1 VEGSRVE
8 TVQWAIVESPRV
20 HRPTGHSDWLLIHG
34 ARQNNLK
41 NVSLRI
47 PHDRV
52 TVVTGVS
59 GSGKSSLAFD
69 TLFAEGQWRFIE
81 SLSSYARMFLERI
94 DRPDVD
100 LIEHIRPAIALEQKN
115 PVRTARS
122 TVGTA
127 TELADY
133 LRVVFAKIGRVHCPR
148 CGGEAR
154 VDLPERVAEELARAH
169 PGARA
174 LVMFPLPVP
183 PGEPAAALFGRLVA
197 RGFARVKVG
206 EAVLAL
212 TPLPD
217 VGLAGVGDLLV
228 VLDRVA
234 LRPDGSRRLGESIE
248 QAFREGGGRAVV
260 EVLAPE
266 RELGGP
272 GEPAGVARVYRYGDR
287 FGCAACGSPLERPQP
302 LLFSFNHPVGAC
314 PECKGFGNLLRYD
327 EARVVPDPSRSL
339 AEGAV
344 EPWRHPSGASYQKT
358 LLRAAKRRKVDVTRP
373 YGELPEPARR
383 WVYEGA
389 DDFGGI
395 RGFFEEV
402 EGYRYKLHVR
412 VFLSRYRSQVP
423 CPACQGSRLKPEA
436 LAVTIGGRHIAD
448 VARLSVDELARWL
461 ADLDLTAWE
470 GEVAHEPLVR
480 LQAKLS
486 FLRRVGLGYLTVDRQ
501 TRSLSG
507 GEAQRIALATQ
518 LGSPLVGTLYVLDE
532 PTIGLHARDVTRLAE
547 LCRELAE
554 AGNTVVV
561 VEHDRSFIEG
571 ADYLVELGPGSG
583 ERGGEVIFAGPR
595 EEFLRDLSSL
605 TARYLAGRETIPL
618 PLGRRDGSGHWLGLV
633 GARAHNLK
641 RVTVRIPLHTL
652 TCVTGVS
659 GSGKSTLVH
668 DTLHRGV
675 ARAFK
680 TEFDQPGAYDALTG
694 LEHLAGVRLIDQE
707 PIGRTPRSNPVTY
720 IKAFDEIRKLFAG
733 LPRAKL
739 LGLGPGH
746 FSFNVPGGRCETCQG
761 DGFEKL
767 EMYFVEDVYVTCRE
781 CEGRRYR
788 SDVRAVTYQ
797 GKDVSQ
803 VLQLTVD
810 EAVSFFAATPGLVRR
825 LQVLQDVGL
834 GYLRLGQ
841 PATTLSGGEAQR
853 LKIAAEL
860 GIRLGRDHLYILD
873 EPTTGLHLD
882 DIRRLLGVLQRL
894 VDAGNTVLVVE
905 HHLDVIKCADWVID
919 LGPEGGEAGG
929 ELVAEGPPETV
940 AQVAASYTGKYLR
953 DVLVPRGVDGDPGR
967 PPRGRSETGPARPSR
982 PRRARA

>member
-1 VEGSRVE
+1 VEN
-8 TVQWAIVESPRV
+8 
-20 HRPTGHSDWLLIHG
+20 RPAAYSSWLRIHG

-41 NVSLRI
+41 NVSLAI

-69 TLFAEGQWRFIE
+69 TLFAEGQWRFVE

-127 TELADY
+127 TELLDY
-133 LRVVFAKIGRVHCPR
+133 LRVVFAKIGQAHCPR
-148 CGGEAR
+148 CGQAAR
-154 VDLPERVAEELARAH
+154 ADLPERVADDLVRAH

-174 LVMFPLPVP
+174 LVMFPLPVA

-206 EAVLAL
+206 DAVLAL
-212 TPLPD
+212 TPPPAVEL
-217 VGLAGVGDLLV
+217 GGGGDLLV
-228 VLDRVA
+228 VLDRVGLKA
-234 LRPDGSRRLGESIE
+234 DGGGRLTESLE

-260 EVLAPE
+260 EVLAD
-266 RELGGP
+266 GP
-272 GEPAGVARVYRYGDR
+272 RPAGAAPPTAARVCRYGDR
-287 FGCAACGSPLERPQP
+287 FGCAACGIALERPQP
-302 LLFSFNHPVGAC
+302 LLFSFNHPLGAC
-314 PECKGFGNLLRYD
+314 AACKGFGNLLRYD
-327 EARVVPDPSRSL
+327 EARVVPDPARSL

-344 EPWRHPSGASYQKT
+344 EPWRHPSGAWYQKA
-358 LLRAAKRRKVDVTRP
+358 LLRVAKRKKVDVTRP
-373 YGELPEPARR
+373 YAELPEAARR
-383 WVYEGA
+383 WVYDGD
-389 DDFGGI
+389 DDFCGI

-423 CPACQGSRLKPEA
+423 CPACQGTRLKPEA
-436 LAVTIGGRHIAD
+436 LAVTLGGRHIAE

-461 ADLDLTAWE
+461 ADLSLTAWE
-470 GEVAHEPLVR
+470 AEVAREPLAR

-486 FLRRVGLGYLTVDRQ
+486 FLRRVGLSYLTLERQ
-501 TRSLSG
+501 TRTLSG

-518 LGSPLVGTLYVLDE
+518 LGSQLVGTLYVLDE
-532 PTIGLHARDVTRLAE
+532 PSIGLHARDVSRLAE
-547 LCRELAE
+547 LCRELAR
-554 AGNTVVV
+554 AGNTVVI
-561 VEHDRSFIEG
+561 VEHDRSFIES
-571 ADYLVELGPGSG
+571 ADYCVELGPGSG

-595 EEFLRDLSSL
+595 EEFERDLSSL

-618 PLGRRDGSGHWLGLV
+618 PLGRRDGSGHWLCLV

-641 RVTVRIPLHTL
+641 RLTARIPLHTL

-668 DTLHRGV
+668 DTLYRAV

-680 TEFDQPGAYDALTG
+680 TEFEPPGAYDALTG
-694 LEHLAGVRLIDQE
+694 LEHLRGIRLIDQE

-720 IKAFDEIRKLFAG
+720 IKAFDEIRKLLAS
-733 LPRAKL
+733 LPRAKA

-767 EMYFVEDVYVTCRE
+767 EMYFFEDVYVTCRE

-788 SDVRAVTYQ
+788 PDVRAVTYQ

-803 VLQLTVD
+803 ILQLTVD
-810 EAVSFFAATPGLVRR
+810 QAVPFFVVVPGLVRR

-860 GIRLGRDHLYILD
+860 GLRLERDYLYILD

-882 DIRRLLGVLQRL
+882 DVRRLLGVLQRL

-905 HHLDVIKCADWVID
+905 HHLDVIKCADWVLD
-919 LGPEGGEAGG
+919 LGPEGGDAGG

-953 DVLVPRGVDGDPGR
+953 DVLVARGVLGDAGHHPASLAGDA
-967 PPRGRSETGPARPSR
+967 PRRPARL
-982 PRRARA
+982 RRARV